1 MEHPFINGLENK
13 TLEELQTTISN
24 LHTKL
29 TFAHRTGNRA
39 LISQLNMAIESYR
52 QAYQK
57 KLDEMIKKQNIT
69 TTVKI
74 EKDKR

>member
-1 MEHPFINGLENK
+1 MEHPFINSLENK

-29 TFAHRTGNRA
+29 SFAYRTGNRA

-52 QAYQK
+52 SAYQK
-57 KLDEMIKKQNIT
+57 KLDEMIKKQNIQST
-69 TTVKI
+69 IRI
-74 EKDKR
+74 EKDK

>member
-1 MEHPFINGLENK
+1 MEHPFINGLEKK

-29 TFAHRTGNRA
+29 TFAYRTGNRA
-39 LISQLNMAIESYR
+39 LIAQLNMAIESYR

-57 KLDEMIKKQNIT
+57 KLDDMIKKQNIT